1 MAATNLQPVITELHK
16 AFNYLNKAYYENK
29 LPEVVIAIRSQGK
42 RAGVMGW
49 FTPAKVWSDGESEK
63 HEIVITAETLN
74 RDGMDIMR
82 TLHHEMVHL
91 YCETNGIKDTS
102 RNGAYHNKNFK
113 EECLKR
119 GFYYDSD
126 KPDGTI
132 GWSMALLTEETKSY
146 IKKWDI
152 NFTVF
157 GLARRSMGGK
167 EEKKK
172 KSNRIKWTCPNCGA
186 TLSSTKLEGMKPYCM
201 NDNEGKTEPCKTFFD
216 YEIPDNF
223 SGKIPLSD
231 DELAVTEWMYERLCA
246 LYEETGD
253 ILHTDI
259 TEASIEE
266 GLCMEEETVAA
277 VLELLLKKK
286 IAYKGIEGYTL
297 TDYTRELYHMPLLN

>member
-16 AFNYLNKAYYENK
+16 AFNYLNKAYYDNK

-82 TLHHEMVHL
+82 TLHHEMIHL

-119 GFYYDSD
+119 GFFYESD
-126 KPDGTI
+126 KPDNTI
-132 GWSMALLTEETKSY
+132 GWSMALLKPETMAY
-146 IKKWDI
+146 MKKWDI
-152 NFTVF
+152 DYSVF
-157 GLARRSMGGK
+157 GLARRSFGGK

-172 KSNRIKWTCPNCGA
+172 KTNRIKWTCPSCGA
-186 TLSSTKLEGMKPYCM
+186 TLSSTKLEGVKPYCM
-201 NDNEGKTEPCKTFFD
+201 NDAEGTKNPCETFFD

-231 DELAVTEWMYERLCA
+231 DELAITEWMYERLCA

-253 ILHTDI
+253 ILQTDI
-259 TEASIEE
+259 TADTISD
-266 GLCMEEETVAA
+266 GLNMDYITVIN
-277 VLELLLKKK
+277 VLHLLLKKK
-286 IAYKGIEGYTL
+286 IAFPAGDGFNL
-297 TDYTRELYHMPLLN
+297 TDYTRELYHMPLMS

>member
-82 TLHHEMVHL
+82 TLHHEMIHL

-119 GFYYDSD
+119 GFFYESD
-126 KPDGTI
+126 KPDNTI
-132 GWSMALLTEETKSY
+132 GWSLAQLTEETKNY
-146 IKKWDI
+146 MRKWDI
-152 NFTVF
+152 DFSVF
-157 GLARRSMGGK
+157 GLARKSFGGK

-172 KSNRIKWTCPNCGA
+172 KSNRIKWTCPSCGA
-186 TLSSTKLEGMKPYCM
+186 SLSSTKLEGVKPFCM
-201 NDNEGKTEPCKTFFD
+201 NDAEGTKEPCQVFYD

-223 SGKIPLSD
+223 NGKIPLSEK
-231 DELAVTEWMYERLCA
+231 ELVVTEWMYETLCS

-253 ILHTDI
+253 TLHTDI
-259 TEASIEE
+259 TVKSIVDGCGIEYDDIQK
-266 GLCMEEETVAA
+266 
-277 VLELLLKKK
+277 VLETLVKKK
-286 IAYKGIEGYTL
+286 IIFITGENFNL
-297 TDYTRELYHMPLLN
+297 TDYTRELYNMPLIN

>member
-82 TLHHEMVHL
+82 TLHHEMIHL

-119 GFYYDSD
+119 GFFYESD
-126 KPDGTI
+126 KPDNTI
-132 GWSMALLTEETKSY
+132 GWSLAQLKPETMAY
-146 IKKWDI
+146 MKKWDI
-152 NFTVF
+152 DYSVF
-157 GLARRSMGGK
+157 GLARRSFGGK

-172 KSNRIKWTCPNCGA
+172 KTNRIKWTCPSCGA
-186 TLSSTKLEGMKPYCM
+186 TLSSTKLEGVKPYCM
-201 NDNEGKTEPCKTFFD
+201 NDAEDKKNPCETFFD

-259 TEASIEE
+259 TADTISD
-266 GLCMEEETVAA
+266 GLNMDDITVSN
-277 VLELLLKKK
+277 VLQLLLKKK
-286 IAYKGIEGYTL
+286 IAFGTKEGYNL
-297 TDYTRELYHMPLLN
+297 TDYTRELYHMPLMS